1 MTLTQIESLPK
12 QNPKINVNG
21 LDFEWDLDK
30 GLFLVNGLPTVCMWI
45 DTTMAGFMSGLNKM
59 VGTERFHL
67 ALYQAGEDGVAGE
80 WEHFIL
86 RAPTIE
92 EGLRMVGSLA
102 NQVGLG
108 YWELV
113 SLDREK
119 KEARFR
125 AKNSWEALYQ
135 KALGICWGTSS
146 LAGRFAGYC
155 NRIFET
161 NCWAEQTAF
170 IAQGAE
176 WDEFVVRPSERTVQ
190 NQLDVLIASDK
201 ATRADLDA
209 TVERLRQE
217 IHERKQAEN
226 ALNQEIHERKQAEQ
240 ALVEK
245 LEIIRRQEDSIRA
258 MSTPI
263 LQLWK
268 GVVALPV
275 IGIVDSVRASEM
287 TESLLEEVVKSK
299 ARFAIIDLT
308 GVDVIDTSAANHL
321 VRLVRSVGLLGT
333 RCLVSGI
340 SPRMAQTIVTIG
352 IDLAELATFA
362 TLEAALRFSLQEE
375 EDPLVTKRNG
385 SN

>member
-1 MTLTQIESLPK
+1 MTLTKIESLPK

-45 DTTMAGFMSGLNKM
+45 DTTMAGFMSGLHKM

-108 YWELV
+108 FWELV

-135 KALGICWGTSS
+135 KALGVCWGTSS

-161 NCWAEQTAF
+161 NCWAEQTSF
-170 IAQGAE
+170 IARGAE
-176 WDEFVVRPSERTVQ
+176 WDEFVVRPSEKTVQ
-190 NQLDVLIASDK
+190 KQLDLLIATDK

-209 TVERLRQE
+209 MVERLKQE
-217 IHERKQAEN
+217 VHERKQAQD
-226 ALNQEIHERKQAEQ
+226 ALNQEVHERKQAEQ

-287 TESLLEEVVKSK
+287 TESLLEEVVRSK
-299 ARFAIIDLT
+299 AHFAIIDLT

-321 VRLVRSVGLLGT
+321 LRLVRSVGLLGT

-352 IDLAELATFA
+352 IDLAELAAFA
-362 TLEAALRFSLQEE
+362 TLEAALRFALQTAD
-375 EDPLVTKRNG
+375 DPLVRKRRE

>member
-45 DTTMAGFMSGLNKM
+45 DTTMAGFMSGLHKM

-67 ALYQAGEDGVAGE
+67 ALYQAGEEGVAGE
-80 WEHFIL
+80 WEHFVL
-86 RAPTIE
+86 RAPSIE
-92 EGLRMVGSLA
+92 EGLRMVGALA

-108 YWELV
+108 FWELV

-125 AKNSWEALYQ
+125 SKNSWEALYQ

-146 LAGRFAGYC
+146 VAGRFAGYC
-155 NRIFET
+155 NRIFKT
-161 NCWAEQTAF
+161 NCWAEQTSF
-170 IAQGAE
+170 IARGDE
-176 WDEFVVRPSERTVQ
+176 WDEFVVRPSEQTVQ
-190 NQLDVLIASDK
+190 KQLDLLIATDK

-209 TVERLRQE
+209 MVERLKLE
-217 IHERKQAEN
+217 VHERKQAED
-226 ALNQEIHERKQAEQ
+226 ALNQEIHERKQAEH

-258 MSTPI
+258 MATPI

-268 GVVALPV
+268 DVVALPV

-299 ARFAIIDLT
+299 AQFAIIDLT

-321 VRLVRSVGLLGT
+321 LRLVRSVGLLGT

-362 TLEAALRFSLQEE
+362 TLEAALRFALQEDD
-375 EDPLVTKRNG
+375 DPLVTKRRE